1 MQGNEEKQMP
11 LSNMSINV
19 DIQDSISTI
28 KITQTYI
35 NQLKVGKDEEEEKN
49 GEERK
54 PIEC

>member
-1 MQGNEEKQMP
+1 MQGEEERQLP
-11 LSNMSINV
+11 LSTMSINV
-19 DIQDSISTI
+19 HIQDSISTI
-28 KITQTYI
+28 KITQTYV